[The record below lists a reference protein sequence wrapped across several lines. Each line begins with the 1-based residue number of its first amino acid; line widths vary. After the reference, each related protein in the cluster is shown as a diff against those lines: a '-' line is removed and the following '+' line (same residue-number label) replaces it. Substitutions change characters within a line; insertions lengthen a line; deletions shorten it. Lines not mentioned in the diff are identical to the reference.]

1 MTSHNQ
7 SDKKSV
13 TLEGLTIQNTRDLK
27 VLCIW
32 PPMNNFSL
40 IKKSVTGEGSTIQNL
55 WKLEVLYMISH

>member
-27 VLCIW
+27 VICIW

-40 IKKSVTGEGSTIQNL
+40 IKKICDRGRLDDSEFMET
-55 WKLEVLYMISH
+55 